1 VPQWGGLLVFIKNGG
16 MTQPD
21 GGDKTLEPIFSRA
34 RVSLIQQER
43 ECAHRRAEDSVAE
56 WRFKES

>member
-16 MTQPD
+16 MTQP
-21 GGDKTLEPIFSRA
+21 GGRDKAREHIFFRA

-43 ECAHRRAEDSVAE
+43 ECAHRRAEDSVAA
-56 WRFKES
+56 W